1 MDDKVRVGDAEFG
14 LAPILILITFLGPIW
29 KSKKKIYNI
38 YKLWEGFT
46 KIAV

>member
-1 MDDKVRVGDAEFG
+1 MDDKVRVGDVEIG
-14 LAPILILITFLGPIW
+14 LASILILITFLWPIW
-29 KSKKKIYNI
+29 KSKKIYNI